1 MVGKIHIT
9 WEVKINVVALY
20 LLIRYLP
27 DMMNALQGVYI
38 FWAFVLSR
46 KTLKIIFGS
55 KTVDHMDRAVAR
67 VYT

>member
-1 MVGKIHIT
+1 
-9 WEVKINVVALY
+9 
-20 LLIRYLP
+20 
-27 DMMNALQGVYI
+27 MMNALQGVYI